1 MAFAEDLGVFLADFG
16 VPVSFAGAPDGLLGI
31 EDIEGA
37 HIVGGSTLEGIQV
50 VSAPMKTI
58 MLKTADVANLTIDPA
73 PQGSGLVSVITVNGV
88 QYLIRDIQAVKP
100 DGAYT
105 VLALGALAP

>member
-1 MAFAEDLGVFLADFG
+1 MALAEDLEIFLADFG
-16 VPVSFAGAPDGLLGI
+16 VPVSFDGAPSGLLGI
-31 EDIEGA
+31 QDIEGA

-58 MLKTADVANLTIDPA
+58 MLRTADIGNLTIDPA

-88 QYLIRDIQAVKP
+88 QYVIRDIQAAKP
-100 DGAYT
+100 DGVFT
-105 VLALGALAP
+105 VLALGVLAP